1 MSELSQTLATIVAD
15 APQRLIL
22 SKQVSKT
29 QEYRQVVIEKRATVT
44 RSQNI
49 RKNRYFTRTVTQ
61 TAWQTICPRQW
72 AVNFCS

>member
-1 MSELSQTLATIVAD
+1 MSELSQALATILAD

-29 QEYRQVVIEKRATVT
+29 QEYRKVVIEKKSDCYQIAKYTE
-44 RSQNI
+44 
-49 RKNRYFTRTVTQ
+49 NRCFTRTVTQ